1 VSRKHDAALVALTAA
16 RMPNLFPGI
25 VPVGFQPSPGS
36 GQPFKPY
43 AVFYSQP
50 GTDRQT
56 RLTGP
61 AHEQNPRWT
70 IHCVGS
76 TADQAEWV
84 NEQVKGALV
93 VNGFGVVPTIAG
105 ENPGRFW
112 YSNPQPVARDD
123 DSTPPLFFV
132 VAECGFR
139 SELI

>member
-1 VSRKHDAALVALTAA
+1 VSRKHDAALVALVTA
-16 RMPNLFPGI
+16 
-25 VPVGFQPSPGS
+25 SPLGTKFYPALAPLVA
-36 GQPFKPY
+36 GKPQTGPY

-61 AHEQNPRWT
+61 AFEQNPRWT

-84 NEQVKGALV
+84 NEQVKGALI

-112 YSNPQPVARDD
+112 YSNPQPVQRDD
-123 DSTPPLFFV
+123 DSTPPLFYV
-132 VAECGFR
+132 VAETGF
-139 SELI
+139 SSDLL